1 MKSFFYDQP
10 SLNMSY
16 KEMNVL
22 LARGFDA
29 GGARSFLQVTDAL
42 VKAGGPEADVS
53 LPSSAT

>member
-1 MKSFFYDQP
+1 
-10 SLNMSY
+10 MSY

-29 GGARSFLQVTDAL
+29 GGAGLFFKLQTL
-42 VKAGGPEADVS
+42 SKAGGPVADVS

>member
-29 GGARSFLQVTDAL
+29 GGAGLFFKLQTL
-42 VKAGGPEADVS
+42 SKAGGPEADVS